1 MQTATYKIQGMMC
14 KHCAARVQKAIEA
27 VPGVK
32 SATIDLDRAT
42 AAVEGDAPA
51 SDVMAAVTAI
61 GYAIELA

>member
-1 MQTATYKIQGMMC
+1 MQTTTYNIQGMMC

-42 AAVEGDAPA
+42 AAVDGDAQA
-51 SDVMAAVTAI
+51 TDVMAAVTAI
-61 GYAIELA
+61 GYRIELA